1 MLRTHLPL
9 DEILVVLAVLPP
21 LAINV
26 LINVPPLR
34 ELDPLFQLGQIHEAV
49 VVPVDLVHD
58 NAVEIKH
65 YSLAVIVLP
74 PTSSYSNLLYSE
86 C

>member
-34 ELDPLFQLGQIHEAV
+34 ELDPGFQLGQIDERV
-49 VVPVDLVHD
+49 IVGVDLVHD
-58 NAVEIKH
+58 NTKYERD
-65 YSLAVIVLP
+65 
-74 PTSSYSNLLYSE
+74 E
-86 C
+86 